1 VPLCLGLRAAVSSAA
16 HQLFGAP
23 QGLLNL
29 SGEIQRLETRLDS
42 STEKSEALD
51 IPPWVNRPRSNLLT
65 GLIRGGREGYED
77 TEGVIDDRWLET
89 L

>member
-1 VPLCLGLRAAVSSAA
+1 MCLFAWAFALLSLVLLTSFLVLLRAS
-16 HQLFGAP
+16 
-23 QGLLNL
+23 LNL
-29 SGEIQRLETRLDS
+29 SGEIQRLEARLDS

-77 TEGVIDDRWLET
+77 TEGDDR
-89 L
+89 